1 MPMDVLDCVHRPAS
15 GTVAVR
21 IVLEVGLED
30 RFQHDLGGRL
40 NHPIANG
47 GNAERTLAFAIRF
60 WDHHTPHRIGPIRL
74 RDQFLAQACQ
84 PPFQA
89 PLLDLHESYSVNA
102 RSTRIGAGRPVGVVQ
117 NVLATDLVVEHVEA
131 ESRLRLRLA
140 IQLPLKVPDLI
151 WCYRA
156 HRQSPSPR
164 YLRKRTR
171 SQGPLLRR
179 HYPAS
184 TLQRPCPTPAVA
196 AARSDVEAA
205 TLARNGSPLTTT
217 NHPSDVLCPLPRRIK
232 RVRVSITSSLVL
244 HSPNGRRVCI
254 RIVTFEACSGFTRV
268 TARQIAQPPKVT
280 FVTRLQSRQSPNE
293 TARQLPDLSTI
304 IWVEPSST
312 DDSRLQGALPILD
325 SCSAANCI
333 YPWMSGREGHSITS
347 SAQRKQRCLSAEQAG
362 EPGNTSSGFE
372 AT

>member
-47 GNAERTLAFAIRF
+47 WNAERTLAFAIRF

-89 PLLDLHESYSVNA
+89 PLLDLRESYSVNA

-117 NVLATDLVVEHVEA
+117 NVLAADLVVEHVEA

-184 TLQRPCPTPAVA
+184 TLQRPCPTPAEA
-196 AARSDVEAA
+196 ATRGDVEAA
-205 TLARNGSPLTTT
+205 TLAYNGSPLTTT
-217 NHPSDVLCPLPRRIK
+217 TLPTCCAHYPGGSSRCACRLLPYLCSLPQMAGGSASALSLSRPAQALRVLRPARSLSRPRRP
-232 RVRVSITSSLVL
+232 L
-244 HSPNGRRVCI
+244 
-254 RIVTFEACSGFTRV
+254 
-268 TARQIAQPPKVT
+268 
-280 FVTRLQSRQSPNE
+280 SRGS
-293 TARQLPDLSTI
+293 
-304 IWVEPSST
+304 
-312 DDSRLQGALPILD
+312 
-325 SCSAANCI
+325 
-333 YPWMSGREGHSITS
+333 
-347 SAQRKQRCLSAEQAG
+347 
-362 EPGNTSSGFE
+362 
-372 AT
+372 